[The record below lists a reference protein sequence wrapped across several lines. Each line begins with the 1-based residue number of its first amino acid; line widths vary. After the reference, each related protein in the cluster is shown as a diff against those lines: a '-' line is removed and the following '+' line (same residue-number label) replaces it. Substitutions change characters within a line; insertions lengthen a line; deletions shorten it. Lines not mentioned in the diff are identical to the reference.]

1 MGAGESELQSFL
13 ELMEREQEGQVAV
26 SEDLALRQ
34 SPGRDFF
41 FEANLLNLCRAKS
54 TLRAACDRPNVP
66 LEAGLGCFLQGTQ
79 LHFKLACR

>member
-1 MGAGESELQSFL
+1 MGAGESQPQSFL

-26 SEDLALRQ
+26 SEDLSLRQ

-41 FEANLLNLCRAKS
+41 SKANLLNLCRAKS

-79 LHFKLACR
+79 LHFEPVCR